1 MEIVQSIYEFFGFD
15 LINQSATITDV
26 FNNII
31 QVGVGVWV
39 VLFVC
44 KCLFYACTLGER
56 RLF

>member
-1 MEIVQSIYEFFGFD
+1 MEIVQSIYQFFGFE
-15 LINQSATITDV
+15 LITESATLIDV

-31 QVGVGVWV
+31 QVGIGVWV

-56 RLF
+56 RFF